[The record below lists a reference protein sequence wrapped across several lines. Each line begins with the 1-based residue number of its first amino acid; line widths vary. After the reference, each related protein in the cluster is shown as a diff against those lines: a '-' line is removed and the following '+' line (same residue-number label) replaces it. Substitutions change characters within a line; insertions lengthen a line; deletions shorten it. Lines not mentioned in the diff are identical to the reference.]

1 MNYSEFRDSTL
12 FEKAIPMVINAPW
25 ASYRVEL
32 EECGLVLQFKN
43 NKLLSVGIGFNLPD
57 ENLSES
63 EMIWSREN
71 EMKRKQLHDDILK
84 AELGSV
90 YRKFAWGEV
99 GSIADPKTYD
109 ASIFVNYL

>member
-1 MNYSEFRDSTL
+1 
-12 FEKAIPMVINAPW
+12 MVINAPW